1 MSTAEAGHHPAW
13 CDPQHCYHTDE
24 GLVVHQQAPARLE
37 AEYVVPLR
45 FETSLID
52 PGDDDTTYLEMRLRD
67 LKLWDEFYGLLTLD
81 TARRLRDQ
89 LTTHLDAV
97 Q

>member
-1 MSTAEAGHHPAW
+1 
-13 CDPQHCYHTDE
+13 
-24 GLVVHQQAPARLE
+24 
-37 AEYVVPLR
+37 
-45 FETSLID
+45 
-52 PGDDDTTYLEMRLRD
+52 MRLRD